1 MGRGG
6 VVGETRQEPQYLLR
20 SGRCPGTRGAKRTAG
35 SSRLGREV
43 TVALVGT
50 GTSEEVFAQGSDVQ
64 GEGAA
69 FHTPAVA
76 VTRKADQPAF
86 SLAAVVRYI

>member
-1 MGRGG
+1 MG
-6 VVGETRQEPQYLLR
+6 QEEQK
-20 SGRCPGTRGAKRTAG
+20 STAG

-43 TVALVGT
+43 TVALVET

-64 GEGAA
+64 GEGAV

-76 VTRKADQPAF
+76 VTRKADQPAL
-86 SLAAVVRYI
+86 SLAAVLRYI